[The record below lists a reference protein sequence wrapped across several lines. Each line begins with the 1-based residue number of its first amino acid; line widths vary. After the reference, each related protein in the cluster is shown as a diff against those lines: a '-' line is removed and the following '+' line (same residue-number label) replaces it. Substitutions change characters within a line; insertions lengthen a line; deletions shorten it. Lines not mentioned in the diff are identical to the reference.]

1 MYKILQKLFIAVL
14 AVAIIGI
21 GVQLSKQLRQKYI
34 LKQELNKIEKSIY
47 ELQEKNKSLLNK
59 ISSLENDDF
68 LKMELKEK
76 FNLKEEGEI
85 IVALKQQQNPKSKIQ
100 NFKEK
105 EKKNWEKWMKIL
117 LGW

>member
-1 MYKILQKLFIAVL
+1 MYKILQKLLVIVL
-14 AVAIIGI
+14 FVAIIGI
-21 GVQLSKQLRQKYI
+21 SVQLFEQLYKKYN

-76 FNLKEEGEI
+76 FNLKEEGETV
-85 IVALKQQQNPKSKIQ
+85 VALKQQQDIKFKMQ
-100 NFKEK
+100 NY
-105 EKKNWEKWMKIL
+105 
-117 LGW
+117 G